1 MIAKS
6 EYNRVFANNLRRIM
20 HERDK
25 NGADM
30 ARYLGVGK
38 SRVSSWMNAQHIPR
52 PDMVDK
58 ICAYLNCTRSDLM
71 EENGI
76 KHGSTVSKEQAEL
89 VRLAMHGRAD
99 NVHLILEVFRRM
111 EGLK

>member
-76 KHGSTVSKEQAEL
+76 KHGSTVSAS
-89 VRLAMHGRAD
+89 RD
-99 NVHLILEVFRRM
+99 T
-111 EGLK
+111 

>member
-1 MIAKS
+1 MVTRS
-6 EYNRVFANNLRRIM
+6 EYHKVFANNLRRIM
-20 HERDK
+20 HERQK
-25 NGADM
+25 SQADM

-58 ICAYLNCTRSDLM
+58 MCVYLNCSRSDLM
-71 EENGI
+71 EENGV
-76 KHGSTVSKEQAEL
+76 KHGATVTKEQAEL

>member
-1 MIAKS
+1 MVPKS
-6 EYNRVFANNLRRIM
+6 EYAKVFANNLRRIM
-20 HERDK
+20 HERGK

-58 ICAYLNCTRSDLM
+58 MCAYLNCTRTDLM
-71 EENGI
+71 EENGV
-76 KHGSTVSKEQAEL
+76 KHGATVTREQAEL
-89 VRLAMHGRAD
+89 VRLAMNGRSD
-99 NVHLILEVFRRM
+99 NVHLILEVFKRM
-111 EGLK
+111 EGIK

>member
-1 MIAKS
+1 MVPKS

-20 HERDK
+20 HENDK
-25 NGADM
+25 TQADM
-30 ARYLGVGK
+30 ARYLDVGK

-52 PDMVDK
+52 PDMIDK
-58 ICAYLNCTRSDLM
+58 MCVFLNCTRSDLM
-71 EENGI
+71 EENGV
-76 KHGSTVSKEQAEL
+76 KRGAAVSKEQAEL

>member
-1 MIAKS
+1 MVVKS
-6 EYNRVFANNLRRIM
+6 EYNKVFANNLRRIM

-58 ICAYLNCTRSDLM
+58 IC
-71 EENGI
+71 GI
-76 KHGSTVSKEQAEL
+76 ASWRDMCVDHP
-89 VRLAMHGRAD
+89 RP
-99 NVHLILEVFRRM
+99 
-111 EGLK
+111 

>member
-20 HERDK
+20 HERGK

-58 ICAYLNCTRSDLM
+58 ICEYLNCTRSDLM

-89 VRLAMHGRAD
+89 VQLAMHGRAD

-111 EGLK
+111 EGIK

>member
-1 MIAKS
+1 MVAKS
-6 EYNRVFANNLRRIM
+6 EYNKVFANNLRRIM

-71 EENGI
+71 EENGVF
-76 KHGSTVSKEQAEL
+76 STYILPYFLPYITPKTLVSSI
-89 VRLAMHGRAD
+89 VT
-99 NVHLILEVFRRM
+99 NSYSCPT
-111 EGLK
+111 